1 MEVSVSF
8 TDGSTELGSLQSQS
22 GGERSAAEGS
32 AAKSYT
38 LDESVMGRV
47 WIPEGELL
55 LTPPIRIRYEK
66 HPWMEK
72 FEFDGVKAAPAKRTG
87 IGSKGAKGFV
97 KSLSTIYSAAYSD
110 YREFGGDADF
120 DVSGYFR
127 HATLCFARMAEDQGS
142 TKMVK
147 LFCGFAENMWREGNR
162 EMLDVCMDTVIPEIE
177 SSPQLSRIF
186 RENITDEFR
195 EWLSDQHRDYQ
206 NGSGIS
212 PETGR

>member
-8 TDGSTELGSLQSQS
+8 TDGNTDFGSDS
-22 GGERSAAEGS
+22 GRGRPSSGDERL

-47 WIPEGELL
+47 WIPEDELL
-55 LTPPIRIRYEK
+55 LTPPVRIRYEK

-87 IGSKGAKGFV
+87 IGSKDAKGFV

-127 HATLCFARMAEDQGS
+127 HAARCFARMAEDQGS
-142 TKMVK
+142 TKMIK

-162 EMLDVCMDTVIPEIE
+162 EMLDVCLDTVIPEIE
-177 SSPQLSRIF
+177 SSPQLSRVF
-186 RENITDEFR
+186 NDNITDEFR
-195 EWLSDQHRDYQ
+195 EWLSDWRREDETAP
-206 NGSGIS
+206 GIS
-212 PETGR
+212 SETGC